1 MPRHQLPVS
10 IWSVSV
16 VHYKTNSALFSR
28 PYTQCMKQMLIN
40 ISFLFLWMACSR
52 QPVDIPEYIE
62 SLDNLTVY
70 FSDNIPEATLEVE
83 KLVSFGDTDEVIL
96 GRVAGTAVDDQGRV
110 YIGDWDANTVFV
122 FNDEG
127 LILKSMGREGG
138 GPGEFRSIYHMGI
151 QDGMLH
157 VYDFNQQRMNVFST
171 DKLEFAHTVSLQF
184 EEERDRDMSI
194 WTASAFYL
202 LNNDNYLMQFVP
214 GLLET
219 TDEDRMQ
226 HLFVVSDE
234 GRILSDLILEL
245 PWGREF
251 ITDRD
256 IPNVIMVPYAPK
268 TLLNVSGD
276 VIYNLWSKD
285 LAVKKYD
292 LDGNYINAFYHPVE
306 KSDLGRRDILNRDEF
321 DDPQSQ
327 QMIRNLTLP
336 ENWPAVRDFVMDDEN
351 QFWISLINNEGDENE
366 WWVLQENG
374 ELTARFIWPENRKI
388 RHVKN
393 GFIYTLESNEETGFD
408 QVVKYRYYPN
418 M

>member
-1 MPRHQLPVS
+1 MTRQV
-10 IWSVSV
+10 
-16 VHYKTNSALFSR
+16 
-28 PYTQCMKQMLIN
+28 LIT
-40 ISFLFLWMACSR
+40 ISFCSLWVACSK
-52 QPVDIPEYIE
+52 QSVDIPEYL
-62 SLDNLTVY
+62 SGLDNLTVY
-70 FSDNIPEATLEVE
+70 VSDNIPEVTLEFE
-83 KLVSFGDTDEVIL
+83 KRVTFGDTDGVLL
-96 GRVAGTAVDDQGRV
+96 GRVVGTAVDEHGRM

-122 FNDEG
+122 FSDNG
-127 LILKSMGREGG
+127 SFVQSLGREGG

-151 QDGMLH
+151 HEGMLH

-171 DKLEFAHTVSLQF
+171 EMLEFTYTVSLQF
-184 EEERDRDMSI
+184 EEERNSDMSI
-194 WTASAFYL
+194 WTASAFFL
-202 LNNDNYLMQFVP
+202 LNNGNYLMQFVP

-219 TDEDRMQ
+219 TDEERMQ
-226 HLFVVSDE
+226 HLYIVSDQ

-256 IPNVIMVPYAPK
+256 IPRAIMVPYAPQ

-276 VIYNLWSKD
+276 AIYSLWSKD

-292 LDGNYINAFYHPVE
+292 LNGNYKNAFFHPVE
-306 KSDLGRRDILNRDEF
+306 KSNLDRQDILNRDEF
-321 DDPQSQ
+321 DDPQSR
-327 QMIRNLTLP
+327 QMVRNLTLP
-336 ENWPAVRDFVMDDEN
+336 ESWPAVRDFVLDDEN
-351 QFWISLINNEGDENE
+351 RFWISLINNDGDENE

-374 ELTARFIWPENRKI
+374 ELIARFIWPENRRI

-408 QVVKYRYYPN
+408 QVIKYRFHLN